1 MPNRDRNG
9 VPYKPRRV
17 PPPTEEQVM
26 GMANRMPTEIL
37 RALVLTSAY
46 SGLRV
51 TETCNL
57 NVGDLD
63 ADGVLMVRKGKGRTQ
78 RQVDYCVCFE
88 PALSAVR
95 ALGIPKGIQFPNADG
110 GRYSKDAI
118 NKHWTRVRDE
128 LGYPKTLWFHDLRK
142 FHATWLLARGLSDI
156 DVAIQLRHVDGL
168 GRPNPELVRKVY
180 GWADIPRALQRIKD
194 AGSDAPS
201 QEGSHAAAVRQSS
214 AT

>member
-26 GMANRMPTEIL
+26 GMASRMPTEIL
-37 RALVLTSAY
+37 RALVLTAAY

-63 ADGVLMVRKGKGRTQ
+63 ADGVLMVRKGKGRTE

-95 ALGIPKGIQFPNADG
+95 ALQVPKGAQFPNADG

-118 NKHWTRVRDE
+118 NKHWTRIRSE
-128 LGYPKTLWFHDLRK
+128 LGYPKTFWFADLRK
-142 FHATWLLARGLSDI
+142 FHASWLLARGLNDV
-156 DVAIQLRHVDGL
+156 DVALQLRHVDAY
-168 GRPNPELVRKVY
+168 GRPNADLVRRVY
-180 GWADIPRALQRIKD
+180 GFADIPRALQRIKD
-194 AGSDAPS
+194 VGSL
-201 QEGSHAAAVRQSS
+201 QEGSHGTAVRQGS
-214 AT
+214 AA